1 MRISDWSSDVCSSDL
16 LACDRWYRAADNMVA
31 IAKHI
36 EAIRGMDRWGVGS
49 IDQAFAGYQA
59 LPAPEQWFQVLGL
72 RASATKHEVDVAYR
86 NKARDA
92 HPDQANGD
100 HAKMQRINDA
110 REDRKST
117 RLNSSH

>member
-1 MRISDWSSDVCSSDL
+1 
-16 LACDRWYRAADNMVA
+16 MVA

-100 HAKMQRINDA
+100 HAKRSEEHTSELQSLMRISYAVFCLKKKKQDN
-110 REDRKST
+110 T
-117 RLNSSH
+117 ITNYSSYTT

>member
-1 MRISDWSSDVCSSDL
+1 
-16 LACDRWYRAADNMVA
+16 MVA

-100 HAKMQRINDA
+100 HAKMQRRSDERRVGNECVSTCRSRWAPDHKKKKKPTQKRIT
-110 REDRKST
+110 EQRK
-117 RLNSSH
+117 